1 MAKKIFK
8 GFRQV
13 TESNFEAENGFI
25 YFVRN
30 SANTGHTDGYLQFN
44 GKKYG
49 TAAEVAADLEAKIGT
64 LPEGYDNLVAYIDAQ
79 VSAITG
85 DYATNETVGTLS
97 GRVDALEAV
106 SADTR
111 LGVLEAVSADTRLTD
126 LENSAH
132 THDNKNVL
140 DGISAEKVAAWDA
153 LSGMSDELVVVVSA
167 YTGSDEGLT
176 EGYLKTYKIFQG
188 GDLVGTIDIP
198 KDLVVSSG
206 EIVEVEGTK
215 YLRLTIA
222 NSNNPVDIA
231 VSDLVDAYT
240 PGEGIDIDTA
250 NTVSVKVVEANGL
263 YLDNNGINVAAASAD
278 SAGTMSAS
286 DFEKLGSIEASA
298 QTNVIEEVKVNGTAL
313 TIEDKSV
320 NIELPDYDDTY
331 APLAVTG
338 TVETLQDNLG
348 TLSGRVDALEAISAD
363 TRITNLENSAH
374 THDNKAVLDDIT
386 AEQVAAWDGIAASG
400 ATQSEVGAVSGRV
413 DALEA
418 VSADTRLDA
427 LEAISGDT
435 ASALQSVSE
444 GDASVSVGTKDG
456 NNDQTV
462 SVNISAASGNTLSL
476 ENDGLFAAI
485 YYDGDDSN

>member
-1 MAKKIFK
+1 MAEKIFK
-8 GFRQV
+8 GFKQV
-13 TESNFEAENGFI
+13 TEGTFQAETGYI

-97 GRVDALEAV
+97 GRVDELEAV

-132 THDNKNVL
+132 THDNKAVL
-140 DGISAEKVAAWDA
+140 DDISAEKVAAWDA

-206 EIVEVEGTK
+206 QIVEENGVK
-215 YLRLTIA
+215 YLRL
-222 NSNNPVDIA
+222 
-231 VSDLVDAYT
+231 
-240 PGEGIDIDTA
+240 
-250 NTVSVKVVEANGL
+250 
-263 YLDNNGINVAAASAD
+263 
-278 SAGTMSAS
+278 
-286 DFEKLGSIEASA
+286 
-298 QTNVIEEVKVNGTAL
+298 
-313 TIEDKSV
+313 
-320 NIELPDYDDTY
+320 
-331 APLAVTG
+331 
-338 TVETLQDNLG
+338 
-348 TLSGRVDALEAISAD
+348 
-363 TRITNLENSAH
+363 
-374 THDNKAVLDDIT
+374 
-386 AEQVAAWDGIAASG
+386 
-400 ATQSEVGAVSGRV
+400 
-413 DALEA
+413 
-418 VSADTRLDA
+418 
-427 LEAISGDT
+427 
-435 ASALQSVSE
+435 
-444 GDASVSVGTKDG
+444 
-456 NNDQTV
+456 
-462 SVNISAASGNTLSL
+462 
-476 ENDGLFAAI
+476 
-485 YYDGDDSN
+485 